1 MARRLRDL
9 LDREVD
15 MLKLDI
21 EGAETEVL
29 RDCAAEL
36 HCVKNLFV
44 EYHSY
49 LNQPQTIDEILGILK
64 ASGFRVYLESDQQL
78 RQPFLWRPIKLGM
91 DLRLNIFAYRPGR

>member
-64 ASGFRVYLESDQQL
+64 ASGFRVYVESDQQL
-78 RQPFLWRPIKLGM
+78 RQPFLWRPIQLGM
-91 DLRLNIFAYRPGR
+91 DLRLNIFAYRPNR